1 MITSYEDKSCKFLFS
16 EVCIKLV
23 DLRMN
28 LYKEAALSLTQ
39 EFGDSCLKP

>member
-1 MITSYEDKSCKFLFS
+1 MITSHEDKPCKFKS
-16 EVCIKLV
+16 VCIKLV

-28 LYKEAALSLTQ
+28 LCQEAALSLSQ